1 MLGLSS
7 QFSKVASRGYA
18 VTMAVSANTLFHFTD
33 TFDKLCGILESSFKP
48 HYCIEQWNT
57 FFPELGSSFLPFGVP
72 MVCFCDIPL
81 SQIQEHV
88 QDYGK
93 YAIGLS
99 KDWATRMKL
108 GPVIY
113 LTKGSVV
120 SDHAIESLRNIQ
132 TDKRDRNQTEERKT
146 DLPREVVKFAKPYKG
161 LLTRNGKVL
170 REKTFY
176 SEREWRFVPDLWL
189 QLFLY
194 DVLPYKMMIDSSLRD
209 QATFELGNQIQ
220 LEFEPSDIKYILISN
235 ENEIL
240 DLLTRIENVK
250 GEKYSHNQLRIL
262 TTKIITID
270 KVLEDM

>member
-1 MLGLSS
+1 M
-7 QFSKVASRGYA
+7 
-18 VTMAVSANTLFHFTD
+18 
-33 TFDKLCGILESSFKP
+33 
-48 HYCIEQWNT
+48 
-57 FFPELGSSFLPFGVP
+57 
-72 MVCFCDIPL
+72 
-81 SQIQEHV
+81 
-88 QDYGK
+88 
-93 YAIGLS
+93 
-99 KDWATRMKL
+99 
-108 GPVIY
+108 
-113 LTKGSVV
+113 
-120 SDHAIESLRNIQ
+120 
-132 TDKRDRNQTEERKT
+132 
-146 DLPREVVKFAKPYKG
+146 KFAKPYKG